1 MYSTKPEFTIKARE
15 ATYKEDAPSR
25 AKSLVN
31 FTSLKNFSQALVK
44 NEMTAYL
51 RFENKKYTII
61 CLYIYQNI
69 KNVDVCK

>member
-31 FTSLKNFSQALVK
+31 FTTLKNSQALVK